1 MQVLGLF
8 QVGTIS
14 SVCLSNQGWGRCA
27 ELAGFVHNRCFYS
40 YRRSNYGG
48 SIDEVSGI
56 PVS

>member
-40 YRRSNYGG
+40 YRSNYGG